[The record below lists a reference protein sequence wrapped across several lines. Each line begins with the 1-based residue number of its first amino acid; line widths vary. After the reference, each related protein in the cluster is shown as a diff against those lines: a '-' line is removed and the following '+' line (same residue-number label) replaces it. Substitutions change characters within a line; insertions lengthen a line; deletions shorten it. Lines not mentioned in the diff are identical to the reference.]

1 MKQKVLLSIVIF
13 QLLLYACNNRKPKV
27 TLVSEFPKEEHLKG
41 IPIKNIMIQ
50 SKGNVNLLSIDSF
63 LVIQKREEK
72 YFQIYNTNNY
82 ELLSEF
88 GTKGRGP
95 NEFIFPELLNQIS
108 YDKITNSPLFCVYD
122 YNRRKFTRINIINAI
137 NKRTNEVFT
146 NKPIPKYPQY
156 FTYFFYRDDDMM
168 IATPES
174 DARFVIYLDSLQ
186 TFITVPY
193 LPNTEFPIK
202 EELKSSV
209 YRSTL
214 FVNKNKGVL
223 VSAPILL
230 GEIDF
235 FDLEGK
241 YLTSSIFS
249 QRENLRKALTNF
261 TTNGKAFDPKYYIVQ
276 LHANEKYIY
285 ALNYNNY
292 QSDFLEKN
300 EFSKQSILVFDW
312 AGNPVK
318 KYILDNTHF
327 IKSFAV
333 DWRNNRFYGYCS
345 DGIKHHLFVFNSKF
359 RLNN

>member
-146 NKPIPKYPQY
+146 NKPIQNTHNISPI
-156 FTYFFYRDDDMM
+156 FFIGMM
-168 IATPES
+168 I
-174 DARFVIYLDSLQ
+174 
-186 TFITVPY
+186 
-193 LPNTEFPIK
+193 
-202 EELKSSV
+202 
-209 YRSTL
+209 
-214 FVNKNKGVL
+214 
-223 VSAPILL
+223 
-230 GEIDF
+230 
-235 FDLEGK
+235 
-241 YLTSSIFS
+241 
-249 QRENLRKALTNF
+249 
-261 TTNGKAFDPKYYIVQ
+261 
-276 LHANEKYIY
+276 
-285 ALNYNNY
+285 
-292 QSDFLEKN
+292 
-300 EFSKQSILVFDW
+300 
-312 AGNPVK
+312 
-318 KYILDNTHF
+318 
-327 IKSFAV
+327 
-333 DWRNNRFYGYCS
+333 
-345 DGIKHHLFVFNSKF
+345 
-359 RLNN
+359 